1 MPLQRTDTGE
11 TPAPLIQLQ
20 EINENRKQ
28 SLENSLLKEALA
40 ISNEKSNELIRQ
52 QNRLIED
59 LQKSVTLT
67 ELTLTDTTDRAIAE
81 MRTAA
86 TKAERLHGEIAAQVK
101 KAVSISANELKAE
114 IAASANEAILKTKT
128 EMERTE
134 KEISRQRERLR
145 IEGGLRSFFFWTT
158 PVLLLA
164 QTIAIVILSL

>member
-11 TPAPLIQLQ
+11 TPVPLIQLQ
-20 EINENRKQ
+20 EINESKKKD
-28 SLENSLLKEALA
+28 LENSLLREALA

-67 ELTLTDTTDRAIAE
+67 ELALTDTADRAVAE

-86 TKAERLHGEIAAQVK
+86 VKTERLHVEIAAQVRN
-101 KAVSISANELKAE
+101 AVSISANELKEE
-114 IAASANEAILKTKT
+114 IAAGANEAISKTKA

-134 KEISRQRERLR
+134 KEISRQRERLSL
-145 IEGGLRSFFFWTT
+145 EGGFRSFFFWAT
-158 PVLLLA
+158 PVLLFA
-164 QTIAIVILSL
+164 QTIALIILSL